1 MLISKLSIGI
11 DERDLSIIKECSVIC
26 PIPEGINNSKCALP
40 GIQISLHVKKFISK
54 DKNVSLLIYPL
65 APHFGSE
72 IYNNYFN
79 EEISK
84 EEWPKSNKEKLT
96 NPTYELVIQINGKK
110 KNAIEVDRG
119 TTQEQAEE
127 ICKTQFKI
135 DMNNAK
141 KVIFLQDKLINI
153 VI

>member
-1 MLISKLSIGI
+1 MILNNNLSSYLSNAEFISLNLKNQ
-11 DERDLSIIKECSVIC
+11 IIKYV
-26 PIPEGINNSKCALP
+26 A
-40 GIQISLHVKKFISK
+40 
-54 DKNVSLLIYPL
+54 LLIYPL

-72 IYNNYFN
+72 IYNSYFK
-79 EEISK
+79 EEISN

-96 NPTYELVIQINGKK
+96 NPRFELVIQINGKK

-119 TTQEQAEE
+119 ITQEVAEE

-135 DMNNAK
+135 DVNEAK
-141 KVIFLQDKLINI
+141 KVIFLPDKLINI

>member
-1 MLISKLSIGI
+1 MILNNNLSSYLNNTELISSDLKDQII
-11 DERDLSIIKECSVIC
+11 RDVC
-26 PIPEGINNSKCALP
+26 
-40 GIQISLHVKKFISK
+40 
-54 DKNVSLLIYPL
+54 LLIYPL

-79 EEISK
+79 DEISK
-84 EEWPKSNKEKLT
+84 EDWVKPNKEKLT

-127 ICKTQFKI
+127 ICKTQFNI
-135 DMNNAK
+135 EINDAK
-141 KVIFLQDKLINI
+141 KVIFLEDKLINI